1 MKKARQKM
9 ALGLLFFGGNIG
21 FIWSGTYIFW
31 SWDIVEP
38 LAYFIS
44 SMGGIAVALQFF
56 KLGKPYSN
64 YSYQEYLA
72 KKNSEK
78 VYKMLEFSENEL
90 KEKEY
95 QLKHLESILK
105 DYFIKKL

>member
-9 ALGLLFFGGNIG
+9 ALGLFFFGGNIS
-21 FIWSGTYIFW
+21 FIWSGTYLFW

-44 SMGGIAVALQFF
+44 SLGGIVVGYQFF
-56 KLGKPYSN
+56 TLGKPYSN
-64 YSYQEYLA
+64 INYQEYLA
-72 KKNSEK
+72 RKSAERA
-78 VYKMLEFSENEL
+78 YREMGFEEGAL